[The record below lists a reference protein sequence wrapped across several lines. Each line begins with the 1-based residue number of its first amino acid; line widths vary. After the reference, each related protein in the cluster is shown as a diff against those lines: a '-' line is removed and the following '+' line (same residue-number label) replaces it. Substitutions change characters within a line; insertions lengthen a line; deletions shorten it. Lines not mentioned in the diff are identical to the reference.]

1 MLIMEHGFSCIA
13 SFFVI
18 LFSYKRKRRF
28 AMEPLGYIVHGGDYN
43 PDQWIKTPEI
53 WDEDMRLMREAGIN
67 NATVGIFCWSL
78 IEPEEGVY
86 DFSFLDTILDK
97 MHENGIRAILATPS
111 GARPPWMAQKYP
123 EVLRVEETGIRN
135 EFGVRHNHCLTSP
148 VYREKVRKINTLLA
162 ERYKNHPALMMWHVS
177 NEYSGECHCE
187 LCQSA
192 FRQWL
197 KKEYENDLEKLNFKW
212 WNGFWSHRVT
222 DWEQISSPKFRGENH
237 VSALK
242 LCWNRFVSDS
252 HISFF
257 ENEIEPLKRITPDIP
272 VTTNLMGYYN
282 GIDYQKLA
290 KKLDIISYD
299 SYPPFDIEN
308 PLEIGREWTFVYDVY
323 RSMGG
328 GKPFFLME
336 SSPSLVNWRDINR
349 LHPPGR
355 HSQKSLLAVA
365 YGADSVQYFQ
375 WRKSRGGHEKF
386 HGAVIDHV
394 GTSETRV
401 FREVARLG
409 KELKKLGGIT
419 GSECIS
425 RVAVICDWENSHAT
439 EHFHGYNNL
448 RRDYFNECEKWH
460 RPFAL
465 RGISCDVISET
476 DDYSKY
482 DLVIAPF
489 MYMLKNGVKEKIEA
503 YVNEGGRFVATYL
516 FAVTDTDD
524 MVYYGGLPAE
534 NLKEVFGIWAEE
546 STGIPEGCEGTAEYA
561 GKTYKTQHVLDVIHA
576 RGAEILGTYTSEFY
590 SGMPSVTKNRY
601 GKGNAYYTAFR
612 NDEDF
617 TDDFCADLI
626 RELDIPRDTG
636 IQADKNILI
645 RKRGAYIFLFN
656 FTDSEQP
663 AVLDRQY
670 TDVLNEVQVSGKL
683 RLPTCGYAVLKV

>member
-1 MLIMEHGFSCIA
+1 
-13 SFFVI
+13 
-18 LFSYKRKRRF
+18 
-28 AMEPLGYIVHGGDYN
+28 MEPLGYIVHGGDYN
-43 PDQWIKTPEI
+43 PDQWINTPHI
-53 WDEDMRLMREAGIN
+53 WDDDMRLMKEAGIN
-67 NATVGIFCWSL
+67 SATVGIFAWSL
-78 IEPEEGVY
+78 IEPEENVY

-97 MHENGIRAILATPS
+97 MHENGIKAVLATPS

-162 ERYKNHPALMMWHVS
+162 ERYKDHPALMMWHIS
-177 NEYSGECHCE
+177 NEYSGECHCD
-187 LCQSA
+187 LCQAA
-192 FRQWL
+192 FREWL
-197 KKEYENDLEKLNFKW
+197 KKEYENDLDKLNFKW

-257 ENEIEPLKRITPDIP
+257 ENEIEPLRRLTPHIP

-282 GIDYQKLA
+282 GINYQKLA
-290 KKLDIISYD
+290 EKLDLVSYD

-308 PLEIGREWTFVYDVY
+308 PLDIAREWTFVYDIY

-394 GTSETRV
+394 GTNETRV
-401 FREVARLG
+401 FREVAHLG
-409 KELKKLGGIT
+409 VELKKLGGVT
-419 GSECIS
+419 GGLCNS
-425 RVAVICDWENSHAT
+425 RVAVICDWENSLAT
-439 EHFHGYNNL
+439 EHFNGYNNL
-448 RRDYFNECEKWH
+448 RRDYFAECEKWH
-460 RPFAL
+460 RPFAV

-476 DDYSKY
+476 DDYKKY

-489 MYMLKNGVKEKIEA
+489 MYMLKDGVKEKIEE
-503 YVNEGGRFVATYL
+503 YVNDGGSFVATYL
-516 FAVTDTDD
+516 FATADKDD
-524 MVYYGGLPAE
+524 MVYFGGLPAE
-534 NLKEVFGIWAEE
+534 NLKKVFGIWAEE
-546 STGIPEGCEGTAEYA
+546 STGIPEGCEGTAEYN
-561 GKTYKTQHVLDVIHA
+561 GRTYKTQHVLDVIHA
-576 RGAEILGTYTSEFY
+576 RGAEALGTYTSEFY
-590 SGMPSVTKNRY
+590 SGEPAVTKNRY

-626 RELDIPRDTG
+626 DELSIPRDTN
-636 IQADKNILI
+636 IQADENILI
-645 RKRGAYIFLFN
+645 RKRGDYIFLFN
-656 FTDSEQP
+656 FTDTEQT
-663 AVLDRQY
+663 AVLDREY
-670 TDVLNEVQVSGKL
+670 PDVLNGVKVSG
-683 RLPTCGYAVLKV
+683 RLTLPVCGYAVLES

>member
-1 MLIMEHGFSCIA
+1 
-13 SFFVI
+13 
-18 LFSYKRKRRF
+18 
-28 AMEPLGYIVHGGDYN
+28 MEPLGYIVHGGDYN

-53 WDEDMRLMREAGIN
+53 WDEDMRLMKEAGIN
-67 NATVGIFCWSL
+67 SATVGIFAWSL

-97 MHENGIRAILATPS
+97 MHENGMKAVLATPS

-123 EVLRVEETGIRN
+123 EVLQVQETGIRN

-148 VYREKVRKINTLLA
+148 VYREKVRNINRLLA
-162 ERYKNHPALMMWHVS
+162 ERYKDHPALMMWHIS
-177 NEYSGECHCE
+177 NEYSGECHCD
-187 LCQSA
+187 LCQNA
-192 FRQWL
+192 FREWL
-197 KKEYENDLEKLNFKW
+197 KKEYNNDLEELNFKW

-242 LCWNRFVSDS
+242 LSWNRFVSDS

-257 ENEIEPLKRITPDIP
+257 ENEIEPLRELTPDIP
-272 VTTNLMGYYN
+272 ITTNFMGFYN

-290 KKLDIISYD
+290 KRLDIVSYD
-299 SYPPFDIEN
+299 SYPPFDIEK
-308 PLEIGREWTFVYDVY
+308 PSEVAKEWTFVYDTY

-386 HGAVIDHV
+386 HGAVVDHI
-394 GTSETRV
+394 GTNETRV
-401 FREVARLG
+401 FKEVARLG
-409 KELKKLGGIT
+409 AELKKLGAVT
-419 GSECIS
+419 GGECDS
-425 RVAVICDWENSHAT
+425 KVAVICDWENSWAVT
-439 EHFHGYNNL
+439 HFHGYNNL
-448 RRDYFNECEKWH
+448 RRDYFEECEKWH

-465 RGISCDVISET
+465 RGIPCDTISQD

-489 MYMLKNGVKEKIEA
+489 MYMLKDGIKEKIEK
-503 YVNEGGRFVATYL
+503 YIEEGGNFVATYL
-516 FAVTDTDD
+516 FGVSDRND
-524 MVYYGGLPAE
+524 MAFYGGLPAG
-534 NLKEVFGIWAEE
+534 NLRRVFGIWAEE
-546 STGIPEGCEGTAEYA
+546 SSGITEDGEGTAKYN
-561 GKTYKTQHVLDVIHA
+561 GKTYKTQHVLDVIHSE
-576 RGAEILGTYTSEFY
+576 GAQILGTYTSDFY
-590 SGMPSVTKNRY
+590 SGEPAVTLNNY
-601 GKGNAYYTAFR
+601 GKGTAYYTAFR

-617 TDDFCADLI
+617 TDDFCGDLVRTLGISPDTEIKAPADV
-626 RELDIPRDTG
+626 
-636 IQADKNILI
+636 LI
-645 RKRGAYIFLFN
+645 RKRGDYIFVFN
-656 FTDSEQP
+656 FAEEEQS
-663 AVLDRQY
+663 VSLDRAY
-670 TDVLNEVQVSGKL
+670 TDVLKDTVVSDEII
-683 RLPTCGYAVLKV
+683 LPVCGYSVLK

>member
-1 MLIMEHGFSCIA
+1 
-13 SFFVI
+13 
-18 LFSYKRKRRF
+18 
-28 AMEPLGYIVHGGDYN
+28 MEPLGYIIHGGDYN

-53 WDEDMRLMREAGIN
+53 WDEDMRLMKEAGIN
-67 NATVGIFCWSL
+67 SATVGIFAWSL

-97 MHENGIRAILATPS
+97 MHENGIRAVLATPS
-111 GARPPWMAQKYP
+111 GARPPWLSQKYP

-148 VYREKVRKINTLLA
+148 VYREKVRNINRLLA
-162 ERYKNHPALMMWHVS
+162 ERYKDHPALMMWHIS
-177 NEYSGECHCE
+177 NEYSGECHCD
-187 LCQSA
+187 LCQNA
-192 FRQWL
+192 FREWL
-197 KKEYENDLEKLNFKW
+197 KKEYNNDLEELNFRW

-257 ENEIEPLKRITPDIP
+257 ENEIGPLRELTPHIP
-272 VTTNLMGYYN
+272 VTTNFMGFYN

-290 KKLDIISYD
+290 KKLDIVSYD
-299 SYPPFDIEN
+299 SYPPFDIED
-308 PLEIGREWTFVYDVY
+308 PSEVAREWTFVYDTY

-328 GKPFFLME
+328 GRPFFLME

-386 HGAVIDHV
+386 HGAVVDHI
-394 GTSETRV
+394 GTNETRV

-409 KELKKLGGIT
+409 EELKRLGGVT
-419 GSECIS
+419 GGKCDS
-425 RVAVICDWENSHAT
+425 RVAVICDWENSWAVT
-439 EHFHGYNNL
+439 HFHGYNNL
-448 RRDYFNECEKWH
+448 RRDYFEECEKWH

-465 RGISCDVISET
+465 RGIPCDTISQ
-476 DDYSKY
+476 DDDFSGY

-489 MYMLKNGVKEKIEA
+489 LYMLKDGTAEKIEK
-503 YVNEGGRFVATYL
+503 YTENGGNFVATYL
-516 FAVTDTDD
+516 FGVADKDD
-524 MVYYGGLPAE
+524 MAFYGGLPTG
-534 NLKEVFGIWAEE
+534 NLRKVFGIWAEE
-546 STGIPEGCEGTAEYA
+546 SSGIPEGKEGTAQFC
-561 GKTYKTQHVLDVIHA
+561 GKTYKTQHMLDVIHSE
-576 RGAEILGTYTSEFY
+576 GAEILGTYTSDFF
-590 SGMPSVTKNRY
+590 SGEPAVTKNKW
-601 GKGNAYYTAFR
+601 GKGYAYYTAFR

-617 TDDFCADLI
+617 TDDFCGELVKT
-626 RELDIPRDTG
+626 LDIKPDTD
-636 IQADKNILI
+636 IKASENVLI
-645 RKRGAYIFLFN
+645 RKRGDYIFLFN
-656 FTDSEQP
+656 FTEEEQT
-663 AVLDRQY
+663 VSLDRTY
-670 TDVLNEVQVSGKL
+670 TDVLNETEVAGELTLSSTAYL
-683 RLPTCGYAVLKV
+683 VLK